1 MAVKIVDTGVTIVND
16 DSDNSDVSYS
26 IRENL
31 NNMNPI
37 PDNNTSRKRYIPL
50 VGTLFSK
57 QKNNETVQSD
67 TRCDATGNYVTVYY
81 QMNTL
86 NKSFLEMHYYLKA
99 RGIKNNKFHLLLY
112 DRDLANVD
120 PYDLSLP
127 TYMKQKIFVE
137 CQRNFWY
144 YVREVVRVQSQGG
157 PYVRYR
163 LDRGNLALNFCFTL
177 NLNIYEEQP
186 RQTGKTVGTNVWFSW
201 VYNFGSRNAN
211 MIFLNKKHDD
221 AKRNLN
227 DLKNIIKALPSYLR
241 FDQAFGIDGKKLKA
255 TNTVQYLQ
263 HKINFNK
270 IEALP
275 MARNRTSAI
284 SLLRG
289 RTVTNCWIDES
300 AFFQYLEESLQNG
313 MPALTTAFRNCKQ
326 NGAPHGLCLTSTP
339 GFLTTEEGQYM
350 FDLKNKMTPFSELW
364 YDFSLQKLTETLN
377 ANEKSIFVYIRTTY
391 QQLGLSED
399 WLKERIKEQNQK
411 WTDIRREYLLE
422 WATSSENCPFTQDE
436 LRNVERY
443 VRNPIKQIYISN
455 FLFNIY
461 SEINPREKTL
471 IGVDVAAGYS
481 KDSSAI
487 SVTES
492 STTKLVA
499 DFNCNYINP
508 VDLGNVIYTLVTN
521 YLPNS
526 LVTIERNGVGTGT
539 LAQLMKSRIRNN
551 LYYEIKERT
560 IEERLGFGT
569 KSNKRKQITKVY
581 GVDNSKDVRER
592 LMDLLTDRVRDHY
605 DKFISPILLEELK
618 NLELKKTGRIDHSAN
633 SHDDGLFSY
642 LYSIYPLYYGKNVRE
657 NWHIDIPTLRTAD
670 DEAQEIFQDY
680 TATESIG
687 IVRDIENLDNDDMI
701 KDQLS
706 KLDKTKL
713 YQQFLAEQ
721 KAENDRAM
729 DEILKT
735 QAGRDAYARQYNIN
749 KDQMDVDE
757 SSYDML
763 SIINNFYSEE

>member
-487 SVTES
+487 SITES

-721 KAENDRAM
+721 KAENDEAM
-729 DEILKT
+729 NEILKT
-735 QAGRDAYARQYNIN
+735 QIGRDAYSRQYNIN
-749 KDQMDVDE
+749 KDQMGIDD

-763 SIINNFYSEE
+763 GVINNFYSEE

>member
-16 DSDNSDVSYS
+16 DSDNSDVNYS

-300 AFFQYLEESLQNG
+300 AFFQYLEETLQNG

-687 IVRDIENLDNDDMI
+687 IVKDIENLDNDDMI

-721 KAENDRAM
+721 KAENDEAM
-729 DEILKT
+729 NEILKT
-735 QAGRDAYARQYNIN
+735 QIGRDAYSRQYNIN
-749 KDQMDVDE
+749 KDQIGIDD

-763 SIINNFYSEE
+763 GVINNFYSEE

>member
-26 IRENL
+26 IKENL

-50 VGTLFSK
+50 VGALFSK

-721 KAENDRAM
+721 KAENDEAIN
-729 DEILKT
+729 EILKT
-735 QAGRDAYARQYNIN
+735 QIGRDAYSRQYNIN
-749 KDQMDVDE
+749 KDQMGIDD

-763 SIINNFYSEE
+763 GVINNFYSEE

>member
-16 DSDNSDVSYS
+16 DSDNSDVNYS

-687 IVRDIENLDNDDMI
+687 IVKDIENLDNDDMI

-706 KLDKTKL
+706 KLDKTKS

-721 KAENDRAM
+721 KAENDEAM
-729 DEILKT
+729 NEILKT
-735 QAGRDAYARQYNIN
+735 QIGRDAYSRQYNIN
-749 KDQMDVDE
+749 KDQMGIDD

-763 SIINNFYSEE
+763 GVINNFYSEE

>member
-26 IRENL
+26 IKENL

-50 VGTLFSK
+50 VGALFSK

-721 KAENDRAM
+721 KAENDEAM
-729 DEILKT
+729 NEILKT
-735 QAGRDAYARQYNIN
+735 QIGRDAYSRQYNIN
-749 KDQMDVDE
+749 KDQMGIDD

-763 SIINNFYSEE
+763 GVINNFYSEE

>member
-16 DSDNSDVSYS
+16 DSDNSDVNYS

-326 NGAPHGLCLTSTP
+326 MVLH
-339 GFLTTEEGQYM
+339 M
-350 FDLKNKMTPFSELW
+350 D
-364 YDFSLQKLTETLN
+364 
-377 ANEKSIFVYIRTTY
+377 
-391 QQLGLSED
+391 
-399 WLKERIKEQNQK
+399 
-411 WTDIRREYLLE
+411 
-422 WATSSENCPFTQDE
+422 
-436 LRNVERY
+436 Y
-443 VRNPIKQIYISN
+443 V
-455 FLFNIY
+455 
-461 SEINPREKTL
+461 
-471 IGVDVAAGYS
+471 
-481 KDSSAI
+481 
-487 SVTES
+487 
-492 STTKLVA
+492 
-499 DFNCNYINP
+499 
-508 VDLGNVIYTLVTN
+508 
-521 YLPNS
+521 
-526 LVTIERNGVGTGT
+526 
-539 LAQLMKSRIRNN
+539 
-551 LYYEIKERT
+551 
-560 IEERLGFGT
+560 
-569 KSNKRKQITKVY
+569 
-581 GVDNSKDVRER
+581 
-592 LMDLLTDRVRDHY
+592 
-605 DKFISPILLEELK
+605 
-618 NLELKKTGRIDHSAN
+618 
-633 SHDDGLFSY
+633 
-642 LYSIYPLYYGKNVRE
+642 
-657 NWHIDIPTLRTAD
+657 
-670 DEAQEIFQDY
+670 
-680 TATESIG
+680 
-687 IVRDIENLDNDDMI
+687 
-701 KDQLS
+701 
-706 KLDKTKL
+706 
-713 YQQFLAEQ
+713 
-721 KAENDRAM
+721 
-729 DEILKT
+729 
-735 QAGRDAYARQYNIN
+735 
-749 KDQMDVDE
+749 
-757 SSYDML
+757 
-763 SIINNFYSEE
+763 